1 MATGL
6 DSFDDVRSLT
16 EEELQAL
23 LDSGK
28 PEQRIWA
35 IWALAMRSADVT
47 GLPKQLELSQEPDAA
62 LRRHLAVVLA
72 GAGQYDL
79 LVALAKRDP
88 APEVRAAAMQLI
100 ARLAIDGKLPSTLVR
115 ERATSDATEVRVA
128 VAGAIV
134 DGAPDWIVEIAEKLL
149 EDRDSEVRYEA
160 FEALTRSGRVEQALM
175 WLEEAPEAEARLA
188 LMRWS
193 ARGRAKACAEALV
206 SSSRRLRRLLVESV
220 RLAKWQD
227 LAPVIGDDI
236 TLVRAIA
243 RRNPGVFEEMPAAAL
258 IRATLREPTA
268 AWLTM
273 IRDRLITLDHPAD
286 DLAAVLP
293 DLRDLCAKQIAEC
306 DAAIGRMRQQRDN
319 DLERGIDYLEDQRLV
334 MEMVLEQASRLLV
347 H

>member
-6 DSFDDVRSLT
+6 DSFEDVRSLT
-16 EEELQAL
+16 NGELQAL
-23 LDSGK
+23 VDSGR

-35 IWALAMRSADVT
+35 IWALAMRSAEV
-47 GLPKQLELSQEPDAA
+47 GVSAKQIELSQEPDAA

-72 GAGQYDL
+72 GAGQYEL

-88 APEVRAAAMQLI
+88 APEVRAAAMQLV

-115 ERATSDATEVRVA
+115 ERAMSDATEVRVA

-160 FEALTRSGRVEQALM
+160 FEALVRAGRIAQAMM

-193 ARGRAKACAEALV
+193 SRGRAKTCAETLV
-206 SSSRRLRRLLVESV
+206 HASRRLRRLLVESV

-227 LAPVIGDDI
+227 LAPAIGDDI

-243 RRNPGVFEEMPAAAL
+243 RRNPGVFEEMPPAAL

-273 IRDRLITLDHPAD
+273 IRDRLIALDHPGD
-286 DLAAVLP
+286 DLAVVLP
-293 DLRDLCAKQIAEC
+293 ELRDLCAKQIAEC
-306 DAAIGRMRQQRDN
+306 DAAIGRMRQQRDE